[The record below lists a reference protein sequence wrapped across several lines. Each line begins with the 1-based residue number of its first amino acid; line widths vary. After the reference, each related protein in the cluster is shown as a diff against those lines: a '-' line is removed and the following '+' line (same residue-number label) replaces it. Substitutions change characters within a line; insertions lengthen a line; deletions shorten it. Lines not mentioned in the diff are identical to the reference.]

1 MAHDCHPSPRWLRQ
15 KVQNFSASLK
25 TSVFWTVVGKTV
37 SLMTTIRW
45 QQEKGRDSRSPVQ
58 SKVTVGLSWGHV
70 EGVVPNTEHRLCQ
83 VKGVTAE

>member
-1 MAHDCHPSPRWLRQ
+1 
-15 KVQNFSASLK
+15 
-25 TSVFWTVVGKTV
+25 
-37 SLMTTIRW
+37 MTTIRW